1 MTTIITK
8 LEAARRSLAV
18 AVRLFFDR
26 DDPVAVH
33 TLAAAAQGV
42 IRDLAR
48 ARNLKHTSLLHDHPE
63 VPPQARA
70 QWARILNSPRNFFKH
85 ADNDPCGTLDF
96 EASSNEILL
105 LDACLILSEVSN
117 QSLSEASV
125 YLGWFTTAH
134 PELRGALSNNQ
145 VGDMA
150 ARNHISPENYD
161 WFRELCGERILVE
174 PVNRG

>member
-1 MTTIITK
+1 MTIIITK

-42 IRDLAR
+42 IGDLAR
-48 ARNLKHTSLLHDHPE
+48 ARKLKHTSILHDHPDL
-63 VPPQARA
+63 PPQARSE
-70 QWARILNSPRNFFKH
+70 WARILNAPRNFFKH
-85 ADNDPCGTLDF
+85 ADNDPGGTLDF
-96 EASSNEILL
+96 EESSNEILL

-125 YLGWFTTAH
+125 YPGWFTTAH
-134 PELRGALSNNQ
+134 PELHGALSNNQ
-145 VGDMA
+145 IGGMA
-150 ARNHISPENYD
+150 TRNHISPDNYG